1 MRLLKIKKFVKTLL
15 LTCTLMLAGAV
26 FTASAQ
32 NDRMIK
38 SGNITDNMK
47 DQHMDYVQQ
56 INRIIEA
63 YPAFS
68 YHYTMENGKVKDVV
82 INGIDNDIDRE
93 RLEVVLFNLNSKRN
107 RIEEDT
113 DANRVGVFYD
123 FDKPARYE
131 DGQEALTKELQ
142 SHLEY
147 PEGAE
152 NWGVEGTIYVKVIVD
167 DKGNI
172 PFATTTTDIDAS
184 VTSYVDDLRAQA
196 VEAVEE
202 TSGDWEP
209 ATVNGVDVASLAVIP
224 VTFELD
230 ESLFPH

>member
-1 MRLLKIKKFVKTLL
+1 MV
-15 LTCTLMLAGAV
+15 AGAV

-32 NDRMIK
+32 KDMMIK
-38 SGNITDNMK
+38 SGNNPNNMK

-56 INRIIEA
+56 INKIIET

-68 YHYTMENGKVKDVV
+68 YHYTMENGRVKDVT
-82 INGIDNDIDRE
+82 IMGIDNDFDRE

-107 RIEEDT
+107 MV
-113 DANRVGVFYD
+113 DAESNRVGVFYD

-131 DGQEALTKELQ
+131 DGELALHKELR

-147 PEGAE
+147 PEEAE
-152 NWGVEGTIYVKVIVD
+152 DWGVEGTIYVKVIVD
-167 DKGNI
+167 DEGNI
-172 PFATTTTDIDAS
+172 PFATTSTNIDAS
-184 VTSYVDDLRAQA
+184 VERYVDDLRAQA
-196 VEAVEE
+196 VEAVHE

-209 ATVNGVDVASLAVIP
+209 AKVNGVDVASLAVIP

-230 ESLFPH
+230 ESLFSH